1 MTKRQGVGEKN
12 KQDPEINDQEVF
24 FCLFG
29 FFLAFPVILDDLI

>member
-12 KQDPEINDQEVF
+12 KQDPEINDQEAF
-24 FCLFG
+24 F